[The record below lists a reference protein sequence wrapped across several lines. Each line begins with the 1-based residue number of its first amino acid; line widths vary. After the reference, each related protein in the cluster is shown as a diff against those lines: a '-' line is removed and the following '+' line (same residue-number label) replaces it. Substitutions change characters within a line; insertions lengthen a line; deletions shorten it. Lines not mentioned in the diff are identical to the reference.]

1 MTRTYRLVVNGKQ
14 VSATVRRIDQHGVA
28 FCVGDSD
35 TVHEVQV
42 LSPEYER
49 SSGGNST
56 VATQPSLIPAASTN
70 SDSSTSLE
78 SDTVVSPMPGFVV
91 SVAVQAGQEVAA
103 GETLLVIEAMKMENN
118 VPAPKSGTI
127 AEILVKAGDEV
138 GSDTTLV
145 RYE

>member
-1 MTRTYRLVVNGKQ
+1 M
-14 VSATVRRIDQHGVA
+14 
-28 FCVGDSD
+28 
-35 TVHEVQV
+35 
-42 LSPEYER
+42 
-49 SSGGNST
+49 
-56 VATQPSLIPAASTN
+56 ATQPSLIPAASTN